1 MQAEREFIE
10 EMLPHVA
17 ALRAFA
23 RRFGGEADDL
33 VQETLVHALQARE
46 RYRPGSNARA
56 WLFRILHNIAVT
68 DHRARVR
75 DRRLEARLEAQ
86 PHEQVE
92 AAPVEDARLPALK
105 HALTHLSDADR
116 RVVELVDLDGLRYR
130 DAARALGCPIGTVM
144 SRLYRARRRLQLTVE
159 SAVSE
164 DSSAERPLRRVA

>member
-1 MQAEREFIE
+1 MQAERDFIE

-75 DRRLEARLEAQ
+75 DRRLEARLESQ
-86 PHEQVE
+86 PHEPVE
-92 AAPVEDARLPALK
+92 QPVEDARLPAV
-105 HALTHLSDADR
+105 ALLRDALAHLSDADR

-144 SRLYRARRRLQLTVE
+144 SRLYRARRRLQVTVE
-159 SAVSE
+159 NAVS
-164 DSSAERPLRRVA
+164 ARPLGRVA